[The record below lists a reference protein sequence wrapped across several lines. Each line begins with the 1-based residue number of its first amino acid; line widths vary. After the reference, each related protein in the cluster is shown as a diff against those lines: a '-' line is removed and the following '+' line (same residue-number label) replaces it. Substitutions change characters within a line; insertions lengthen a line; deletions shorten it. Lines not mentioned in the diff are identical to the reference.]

1 MIIFIILTLR
11 KLGMVKM
18 EFKLFGCDERGMYYP
33 DSGRIVIYLSNHE
46 TIEDVYKTITH
57 ELIHN
62 GIHKAEIKYDEALST
77 CSKVYSLLTA
87 ASALT
92 HRSLNSSF
100 SIVSKVNGIPSIKYI
115 FTIVL

>member
-1 MIIFIILTLR
+1 
-11 KLGMVKM
+11 M

-62 GIHKAEIKYDEALST
+62 GIHKADED
-77 CSKVYSLLTA
+77 
-87 ASALT
+87 
-92 HRSLNSSF
+92 F
-100 SIVSKVNGIPSIKYI
+100 DED
-115 FTIVL
+115 